1 MSRVVRAKTAG
12 FCMGVILAL
21 RKLDALVEGGAA
33 GRRICTLGPIIHNP
47 QVLAE
52 YAAKGVVTADSPAD
66 IPPGATVVIRAHGVP
81 KNILETLKE
90 SGVEIVDATC
100 PKVKKAQLLIATEA
114 REGRVLLLFGEET
127 HAEVKG
133 LLSYAEAGAFV
144 FDSRA
149 KLDAFPLEKG
159 TRYCLAA
166 QTTQDRDSFDAI
178 AGKLESSPTYDVK
191 VLHTICDATRER
203 QDETVRIAGDVDF
216 MIVVGGFD
224 SGNTRRLVQVATG
237 RHKHCL
243 HVESARDL
251 PLDELSRVPKIGLTA
266 GASTPKSLIDEIHRL
281 LESGE
286 QSPGWR
292 TPADSRELPDRKAA
306 G

>member
-21 RKLDALVEGGAA
+21 RKLDALVEDGAPGA
-33 GRRICTLGPIIHNP
+33 RIYTLGPIIHNP

-81 KNILETLKE
+81 KNILEALKE
-90 SGVEIVDATC
+90 RGVVIVDATC

-114 REGRVLLLFGEET
+114 AGGRVLLLFGEEA

-133 LLSYAEAGAFV
+133 LLSYAEAGAVV

-149 KLDAFPLEKG
+149 KLDSVQLDRN

-166 QTTQDRDSFDAI
+166 QTTQDRDSFDAV
-178 AGKLESSPTYDVK
+178 ARTLESSRACDVK
-191 VLHTICDATRER
+191 VLQTICDATRER
-203 QDETVRIAGDVDF
+203 QDETVRIARDVDF
-216 MIVVGGFD
+216 MVVVGGYD
-224 SGNTRRLVQVATG
+224 SGNTRRLAQVAAG
-237 RHKHCL
+237 HKKPCL
-243 HVESARDL
+243 HVETAREL
-251 PLDELSRVPKIGLTA
+251 PLEELSRVPKIGLTA
-266 GASTPKSLIDEIHRL
+266 GASTPKSLIDEIHQL
-281 LESGE
+281 LESDAA
-286 QSPGWR
+286 PPATR
-292 TPADSRELPDRKAA
+292 TPADRLERPDGEAA

>member
-1 MSRVVRAKTAG
+1 
-12 FCMGVILAL
+12 MGVILAL
-21 RKLDALVEGGAA
+21 KKLDALVDGGAA
-33 GRRICTLGPIIHNP
+33 GGPIYTLGPIIHNP

-52 YAAKGVVTADSPAD
+52 YAAKGVLTAESPED

-81 KNILETLKE
+81 KGILEALRE
-90 SGVEIVDATC
+90 RGVDLVDATC

-114 REGRVLLLFGEET
+114 AEGRVLLLFGEEA

-133 LLSYAEAGAFV
+133 LLSYAEAGACV
-144 FDSRA
+144 FDSGA
-149 KLDAFPLEKG
+149 KLDAVALDKG
-159 TRYCLAA
+159 KRYCLAA

-178 AGKLESSPTYDVK
+178 ARKLECGRSNDVK

-203 QDETVRIAGDVDF
+203 QDETVRISRDVDF
-216 MIVVGGFD
+216 MVVVGGHD
-224 SGNTRRLVQVATG
+224 SGNTRRLAQVAAG
-237 RHKHCL
+237 HHKRCV
-243 HVESARDL
+243 HVESAREL

-281 LESGE
+281 LESDGA
-286 QSPGWR
+286 PAR
-292 TPADSRELPDRKAA
+292 RVAADSLEHPDGEAT